1 MCPPKKCNISNAAQY
16 NAEHTTS
23 RTRRKRKKQVAQ
35 LAQAFGMRVVA
46 WNRSPINPLPPGIQI
61 APSLLSLAAQ
71 SDVVSVHAAAA
82 PGGPLLAA
90 DFFEAI
96 KEGGIVVN
104 LSRGGVLDEQV
115 SSTDMRMRTH
125 IY

>member
-1 MCPPKKCNISNAAQY
+1 
-16 NAEHTTS
+16 
-23 RTRRKRKKQVAQ
+23 
-35 LAQAFGMRVVA
+35 MRVVA